1 MTISPISTLPDH
13 TQLPCEDG
21 TFVKNFQEH
30 PQSIL
35 LDRLHPDGQYDIGQ
49 DSGIYWRIT
58 DPPRWDLGNG
68 ETIIF
73 NYQ

>member
-1 MTISPISTLPDH
+1 MTITPISTLPDR

-21 TFVKNFQEH
+21 TFVKNFPEH

-35 LDRLHPDGQYDIGQ
+35 LTTTIRPLLDRLHPDRQYDIGQ

-58 DPPRWDLGNG
+58 DPPDG
-68 ETIIF
+68 I
-73 NYQ
+73 